1 MAKEEVTS
9 MPERGDVAPDFE
21 GKTQSGDVLR
31 LGDFRGKKVALYFY
45 PKDDTSGCTKQACN
59 LRDEHE
65 HLKMDDIAVIGVSG
79 DDVESH
85 QKFASKYDLP
95 FPLVADPE
103 REILQKYGVWG
114 EKNFYGRISMGIKRT
129 TFLIDEDG
137 IIRDVIKRPNVKEH
151 AEEIRRKFENG

>member
-1 MAKEEVTS
+1 

-31 LGDFRGKKVALYFY
+31 LSDFKGKKVALYFY

-59 LRDEHE
+59 LRDEYE
-65 HLKMDDIAVIGVSG
+65 HLNMEDISVIGVSA
-79 DDVESH
+79 DDIESH
-85 QKFASKYDLP
+85 QKFAEKYDLP
-95 FPLVADPE
+95 FPLVADPD

-129 TFLIDEDG
+129 TFLLDEQG
-137 IIRDVIKRPNVKEH
+137 TIRDVIKRPNVKEH
-151 AEEIRRKFENG
+151 AEEIRRKFEDG